1 MSGVV
6 VVTGAN
12 RGIGLEVVR
21 QLADAGYTV
30 VLGARDEGKGRG
42 AAQSLQSEGVVPQ
55 QLDVTDAHSVERL
68 RAWVEQRYG
77 VLDVLINNA
86 AIDYDVDQRAGS
98 VAMERLQS
106 AVATNVYG
114 AWRMVTAFVSL
125 VRRSKHGRIV
135 NVSSEAGSLAAMSGT
150 APVYSMTK
158 AALNALTRSL
168 AGELRGTGVL
178 VNSVCPGWVA
188 TDMGGSGGRPI
199 PEGAASVVWAATL
212 PDDGPTGG
220 FFRDGKRLQW

>member
-6 VVTGAN
+6 VVSGAN

-21 QLADAGYTV
+21 QLADAGYIV
-30 VLGARDEGKGRG
+30 VLGARDEDKGRK
-42 AAQSLQSEGVVPQ
+42 AAQQLQNERVVPQ

-106 AVATNVYG
+106 AVETNVYG
-114 AWRMVTAFVSL
+114 AWRMVNAFVSL

-135 NVSSEAGSLAAMSGT
+135 NVSSEAGSLAAMAGT

-168 AGELRGTGVL
+168 AGDLRGTGVL